1 MKQPEPRS
9 DEPIVQLAIDT
20 AAAESDEISF
30 VHEEG
35 GETTTL
41 RDDRWR
47 VLIVDDEPAIH
58 TATKLVLVNYEFEG
72 KRLEVLSAYSAK
84 EAKEALAADP
94 SIALMLL
101 DVVMEHDH
109 AGLDLVDY
117 VRNELDMRHL
127 RIIIRTGQPGLA
139 PEDDV
144 IRRYDIEGYRQKTE
158 LTVAKLHSTVT
169 TGLRSYS
176 ELSRVENAVAQRTE
190 ELFRKRDGML
200 SSVQFSQRVQSAI
213 LPSVDYTG
221 RYFSK
226 YYLFYKPKDLVS
238 GDLYWFAQHGNTSVF
253 ANVDCT
259 GHGVPGALL
268 SIYLYHLLNQ
278 VVNQELETNPA
289 LILQRLNEELL
300 KQLEAPGSELS
311 ALTKGFEAN
320 VLALN
325 HDTHRLYFS
334 SANRPLNHY
343 SEGLL
348 TEYAGDK
355 HPVGDPAY
363 VGMPFTLTEIDL
375 RPKDR
380 IFIFTNSLSSTFGGD
395 SSKRMA
401 LKRLKEVI
409 EYTQYLA
416 LEDQQRTLLEEFDSW
431 HTRQQLQSEVCF
443 ISLQPL

>member
-1 MKQPEPRS
+1 MREGSLPP
-9 DEPIVQLAIDT
+9 VQSGPVTADADAIDF
-20 AAAESDEISF
+20 AL
-30 VHEEG
+30 EEVAG
-35 GETTTL
+35 GETPMPS
-41 RDDRWR
+41 DRWR
-47 VLIVDDEPAIH
+47 ILIVDDEPAIH
-58 TATKLVLVNYEFEG
+58 TATKLVLVNYEYEG

-84 EAKEALAADP
+84 EAKEVLAREHE
-94 SIALMLL
+94 IALLLL

-117 VRNELDMRHL
+117 IRNELDLRHL

-144 IRRYDIEGYRQKTE
+144 IRKYDIEGYRQKTE

-176 ELSRVENAVAQRTE
+176 ELARVEHAVSQRAS
-190 ELFRKRDGML
+190 ELSLQGQGML
-200 SSVQFSQRVQSAI
+200 DSLRFSKRIQSAI

-226 YYLFYKPKDLVS
+226 FYLFYKPKDIVA

-268 SIYLYHLLNQ
+268 SIFIYGLLNQ
-278 VVNQELETNPA
+278 VVNQQLETNPA
-289 LILQRLNEELL
+289 LILQQLNEELL
-300 KQLEAPGSELS
+300 KHLEAPGSEI
-311 ALTKGFEAN
+311 ANLTKGFEAN

-334 SANRPLNHY
+334 SANRPLLHY
-343 SEGLL
+343 TDGLL

-355 HPVGDPAY
+355 HPVGDPTYA
-363 VGMPFTLTEIDL
+363 GLPFTLTEIDM

-380 IFIFTNSLSSTFGGD
+380 VFIFTDGLSDQRGSD
-395 SSKRMA
+395 AVKRFA
-401 LKRLKEVI
+401 QKRLKETL
-409 EYTQYLA
+409 EYTQYLP
-416 LEDQQRTLLEEFDSW
+416 LEDQQRTLLDELESW
-431 HTRQQLQSEVCF
+431 RTKQQLSGEVCF